1 MEYIKS
7 AAANRRIGLILIII
21 SATSFGV
28 MPIFARL
35 AYNAGAM
42 VQKQLCQRYTRNCGG
57 SNGT

>member
-42 VQKQLCQRYTRNCGG
+42 VQK
-57 SNGT
+57 